1 MLFLV
6 SDYCIRTINLGSF
19 SWICSENVKLDSC
32 LFPHNAVYMPV
43 LISTDWLSYAVFNVF
58 FSVIDRTGISG
69 WTDSEYQN
77 QIPGLLKL
85 NEIRDFECLH

>member
-1 MLFLV
+1 MKRV
-6 SDYCIRTINLGSF
+6 
-19 SWICSENVKLDSC
+19 SC
-32 LFPHNAVYMPV
+32 LFPHSVVYMPV
-43 LISTDWLSYAVFNVF
+43 LISADWLSYAVFNVI
-58 FSVIDRTGISG
+58 FSAINSTGISG